1 MISVRELRKAYGSL
15 VAVDGVS
22 LEIAPH
28 ETLALL
34 GPNGAG
40 KTTTIH
46 MLVGLIRPD
55 SGEISI
61 NNAGSPDNPSVR
73 RHIGIAPQALA
84 TYGDLT
90 ADENLRFFGR
100 IYSLHGRKL
109 RRRVD
114 AALDMAGLESRRR
127 DLVKTFSGGMQRR
140 LHLAC
145 AILHEPQV
153 LFLDEPTI
161 GVDPQAR
168 NHILEAIEQLRR
180 QGCTIILTTHYMEEA
195 ERLCDR
201 VAIMDQGRILAMDSL
216 GTIIGDHGG
225 RSVVQAHLEVVPTNT
240 DRLPGRL
247 NGDLLV
253 FESDNPI
260 DALHELHAAGVRI
273 RDLTVDRPSLETVF
287 LTLTGRSLRD

>member
-1 MISVRELRKAYGSL
+1 MILVRQLRKSYGSL

-22 LEIAPH
+22 FEIAPH
-28 ETLALL
+28 ETFALL

-55 SGEISI
+55 AGEISI
-61 NNAGSPDNPSVR
+61 NGAGPPSHPEVR
-73 RHIGIAPQALA
+73 RQMGIAPQALA

-100 IYSLHGRKL
+100 LYGLHGRRL

-114 AALDMAGLESRRR
+114 AALAMAGIESRRGG
-127 DLVKTFSGGMQRR
+127 LVKTFSGGMQRR

-145 AILHEPQV
+145 AILHEPQI

-168 NHILEAIEQLRR
+168 NHILEAVQELRR

-201 VAIMDQGRILAMDSL
+201 VAIMDQGRILALDRL
-216 GTIIGDHGG
+216 AGLIGDHGG
-225 RSVVQAHLEVVPTNT
+225 RSVVQIHLNGPPPADVS
-240 DRLPGRL
+240 LPGRVT
-247 NGDLLV
+247 GDLLV
-253 FESDNPI
+253 FESDRPLE
-260 DALHELHAAGVRI
+260 AV
-273 RDLTVDRPSLETVF
+273 RDLEARGVLIRNLSIDRPSLETVF
-287 LTLTGRSLRD
+287 LTLTGRRLRD

>member
-1 MISVRELRKAYGSL
+1 MICVRELRKAYGSL

-22 LEIAPH
+22 FEIAPH
-28 ETLALL
+28 ETFALL

-55 SGEISI
+55 GGTIVI
-61 NNAGSPDNPSVR
+61 NGAGAPTDPAVR
-73 RHIGIAPQALA
+73 RQIGIAPQALA
-84 TYGDLT
+84 IYGDLS
-90 ADENLRFFGR
+90 AEENLRFFGR
-100 IYSLHGRKL
+100 LYGLHGRRL
-109 RRRVD
+109 RRRVE
-114 AALDMAGLESRRR
+114 AMLQMTGLDQRRH

-145 AILHEPQV
+145 AVLHEPQV

-168 NHILEAIEQLRR
+168 NHILESIEELRR

-195 ERLCDR
+195 ERLSDR
-201 VAIMDQGRILAMDSL
+201 VAIMDRGKILALDTL
-216 GTIIGDHGG
+216 ARVIGDHGG
-225 RSVVQAHLEVVPTNT
+225 RSVVQAHLEAVPVGF

-247 NGDLLV
+247 DGDRLV
-253 FESDNPI
+253 FET
-260 DALHELHAAGVRI
+260 DAPFEALRVLTGAGIRI
-273 RDLTVDRPSLETVF
+273 RNLSIDRPSLETVF